1 MGKDLMLETVKF
13 QKKVAWQM
21 LSHEMFSIKDK
32 ELVIGEDVLY
42 YLGELQRKCGKT
54 VLSMSDNKKVF
65 TLSERLDVYVFVSNA
80 FLTTTLAE
88 KLLLHIE
95 GKSKDFIEQIENLK
109 YSDDELKLF
118 SEIVMRLFSTTDK
131 NDIKMLYTA
140 YEAGAK
146 GIAAMM
152 EEINEKANNA
162 E

>member
-1 MGKDLMLETVKF
+1 MGKDLMLETVKIH
-13 QKKVAWQM
+13 KKIAWQM
-21 LSHEMFSIKDK
+21 LSNEMFSIKDK
-32 ELVIGEDVLY
+32 EMVIGEDVLY
-42 YLGELQRKCGKT
+42 CLGGLQRKCGET
-54 VLSMSDNKKVF
+54 LLSMGDNKKVF
-65 TLSERLDVYVFVSNA
+65 TLSERFAVFVYVSNA

-118 SEIVMRLFSTTDK
+118 SEFVMRLISTNDIK
-131 NDIKMLYTA
+131 DIKMLYTA

-152 EEINEKANNA
+152 EEINEKTNNA

>member
-1 MGKDLMLETVKF
+1 MGKDAMLETVKF
-13 QKKVAWQM
+13 HKKVAWQM
-21 LSHEMFSIKDK
+21 LSNEIFSIKDK
-32 ELVIGEDVLY
+32 ELVIGGDVLY
-42 YLGELQRKCGKT
+42 CLGELQRKCGET

-65 TLSERLDVYVFVSNA
+65 TLSERFDVYVYVSNA

-118 SEIVMRLFSTTDK
+118 SEFVMRLFSTTDK
-131 NDIKMLYTA
+131 KDIKMLYTA

-152 EEINEKANNA
+152 EEINEKTNNA